1 MRTLVIG
8 AGAIGA
14 FLAGRFALS
23 GQQVGLYGRGA
34 GMAVLARDGIRLS
47 RHGAEASAVVAR
59 PACYTEV
66 PPADGWDLVIFAVK
80 AQDLPAAARQFSEHV
95 KHAVV
100 LLPQNG
106 LAWWH
111 FLAPGGI
118 GLDQGPSAT
127 GRRGPGPLRLK
138 SVDPDG
144 WAEQALPLDR
154 IAGCVVSKGLMFVGP
169 GELREA
175 VVPGDQFCVGD
186 VLPGSGAAQQAEGC
200 LRQAGLPTLLSDD
213 IREEK
218 WRKLML
224 NVAFNPLGALS
235 RLGFGQ
241 IVDIGPGRRL
251 VAQLIGEAVAVGRAY
266 GMRGDI
272 SLDAIFARAESSR
285 HHKTSM
291 LQDVEAGKRLEI
303 APILGSLL
311 ELAGHRSIAVP
322 GLQVVHDCLCL
333 VEHGLQM
340 RRGEGGS

>member
-14 FLAGRFALS
+14 FLAARFALS
-23 GQQVGLYGRGA
+23 GQRVGLYGRGA
-34 GMAVLARDGIRLS
+34 GMAVLARDGIRLV
-47 RHGAEASAVVAR
+47 RHGDEASGAVVAR
-59 PACYTEV
+59 PTCYAEV
-66 PPADGWDLVIFAVK
+66 PPVDGWDLVVFAVK

-111 FLAPGGI
+111 FLPGME
-118 GLDQGPSAT
+118 A
-127 GRRGPGPLRLK
+127 GPLRLQ

-154 IAGCVVSKGLMFVGP
+154 IAGCVVSKGLMFTGP

-186 VLPGSGAAQQAEGC
+186 VLPGSGAAGRAEGC

-218 WRKLML
+218 WRKLMV

-241 IVDIGPGRRL
+241 IVDIGQGRRL
-251 VAQLIGEAVAVGRAY
+251 VAQLIDEAVAVGRAY
-266 GMRGDI
+266 GMRSDI

-311 ELAGHRSIAVP
+311 ELAGHRGMAVP